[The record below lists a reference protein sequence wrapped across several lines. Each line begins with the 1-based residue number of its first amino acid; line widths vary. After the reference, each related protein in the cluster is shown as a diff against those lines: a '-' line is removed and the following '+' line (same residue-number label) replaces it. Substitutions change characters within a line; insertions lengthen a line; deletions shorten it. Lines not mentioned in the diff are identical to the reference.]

1 MHTHAEFI
9 FLVPARCVKIFVA
22 SAASFTLCYSG
33 SLPFSDGTKALPC
46 LNARR
51 AQASD
56 FYFQI
61 GSVSVTTTALLFVS
75 YFVWLHH
82 KVQPDI
88 RVDPITRRQT

>member
-1 MHTHAEFI
+1 MKI
-9 FLVPARCVKIFVA
+9 FLA
-22 SAASFTLCYSG
+22 SAVVLTPSNG
-33 SLPFSDGTKALPC
+33 VSLPFSDGTNALPC
-46 LNARR
+46 LSARR
-51 AQASD
+51 VQAAD

-61 GSVSVTTTALLFVS
+61 GSVSVTMTALLLVS